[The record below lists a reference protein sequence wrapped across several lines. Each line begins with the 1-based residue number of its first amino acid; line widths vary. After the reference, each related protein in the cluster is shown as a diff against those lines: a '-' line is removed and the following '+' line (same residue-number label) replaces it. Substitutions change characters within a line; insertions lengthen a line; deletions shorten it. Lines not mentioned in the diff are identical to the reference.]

1 MAQEYFIVS
10 LDFDGVLAHGYK
22 VKMKYAKEWFG
33 VELKL
38 DQTKKEGFE
47 ALMKKSSKNI
57 TYRNLMD
64 PLNEQ
69 HIMEYEVPSKCAA
82 VLAELYAQNFRFV
95 VITSRNDHDYP
106 YAVAFIKEKFGD
118 LIKYIHNTRNEPKGM
133 FVKRLKPRVHVDDD
147 LNKLLELYDYPVELV
162 YFRQPE
168 NIGQKI
174 PTTHKNRIIEATS
187 FEEVKIIIQQIKDLH
202 AAICWK
208 ENIQNNWTNVGTMF
222 AHMRMLTQREK
233 ATLLNK
239 WKQRKEYA
247 LTG

>member
-33 VELKL
+33 VDLTL
-38 DQTKKEGFE
+38 NQTKKKGFE
-47 ALMKKSSKNI
+47 ELMKKLSKNL

-69 HIMEYEVPSKCAA
+69 HIMEYDVPTECVT
-82 VLAELYAQNFRFV
+82 VLSNLYSQHCRFV
-95 VITSRNDHDYP
+95 IITSRNDHDYP
-106 YAVAFIKEKFGD
+106 YAVAFAKENFDG
-118 LIKYIHNTRNEPKGM
+118 LIKYIHNTRNEPKGT

-147 LNKLLELYDYPVELV
+147 ISKLLELREYPVELL

-168 NIGQKI
+168 NIGQEI
-174 PTTHKNRIIEATS
+174 PPGQKNRIIEVRS
-187 FEEVKIIIQQIKDLH
+187 FGDVEVIIGQIKGLH
-202 AAICWK
+202 AAICSK
-208 ENIQNNWTNVGTMF
+208 ENIKNNWTNVGRIF
-222 AHMRMLTQREK
+222 SQMRTLTKHEK
-233 ATLLNK
+233 TALLK
-239 WKQRKEYA
+239 RKQIKKHA